1 MEEKLDLYGY
11 LSCLTPKAPILWNSS
26 SMQVE
31 NSRTWN
37 LGVRVGVAKAEED
50 RGRRKTTEVERS
62 MVRKRAE
69 KQRDEG
75 ETMRAKERRRNTN

>member
-1 MEEKLDLYGY
+1 MEEKLYLYGY
-11 LSCLTPKAPILWNSS
+11 LSYLTPKAPIVWNSS
-26 SMQVE
+26 NMQVE
-31 NSRTWN
+31 NSRTWG
-37 LGVRVGVAKAEED
+37 LGVRVGVAKAEEE
-50 RGRRKTTEVERS
+50 RGRRKTAEVERS

>member
-1 MEEKLDLYGY
+1 
-11 LSCLTPKAPILWNSS
+11 
-26 SMQVE
+26 
-31 NSRTWN
+31 
-37 LGVRVGVAKAEED
+37 
-50 RGRRKTTEVERS
+50 